1 MVTRPGAESITGEPP
16 AYLTLAEV
24 AERYRTTERTVR
36 HWRLRGHGPRGVRV
50 GKRVLYPR
58 QEVEQFDRAL
68 RDHAAG
74 G

>member
-1 MVTRPGAESITGEPP
+1 MTRSQIKSIVAEPT

-36 HWRLRGHGPRGVRV
+36 HWRLCGHGPRGVKV

-58 QEVEQFDRAL
+58 QEVEQFDRVL
-68 RDHAAG
+68 RDRAAG